1 MRRVRLNVVGWIA
14 LVICVLAALMALL
27 GPVVFAHATDTS
39 ILDALLPVGSPGH
52 PLGTDQLGRDVVAL
66 SIAGARSALLGP
78 VVIALGAAALGTA
91 LGALAGWRRG
101 WVDVVA
107 ARTVDLLLSLP
118 VVLVAI
124 VVAGLLGSG
133 YWVNVVLLIVLFVP
147 SDFRIVRAAVIE
159 QRSQPYVE
167 AALLGGT
174 RPLRLVARHI
184 LPNVAPIEIANL
196 LVNVAFAIVAMAS
209 LSYLGL
215 GVPVDAA
222 DWGLQL
228 TDAKSLLGQNSAAML
243 TPATLT
249 IVVACAI
256 NLLGDQLGERADRT
270 GGDDSGR

>member
-1 MRRVRLNVVGWIA
+1 M
-14 LVICVLAALMALL
+14 
-27 GPVVFAHATDTS
+27 S
-39 ILDALLPVGSPGH
+39 S
-52 PLGTDQLGRDVVAL
+52 
-66 SIAGARSALLGP
+66 
-78 VVIALGAAALGTA
+78 
-91 LGALAGWRRG
+91 
-101 WVDVVA
+101 
-107 ARTVDLLLSLP
+107 
-118 VVLVAI
+118 
-124 VVAGLLGSG
+124 
-133 YWVNVVLLIVLFVP
+133 
-147 SDFRIVRAAVIE
+147 RIVRAAKPSI
-159 QRSQPYVE
+159 RTIGSGSTISSL
-167 AALLGGT
+167 AAVA
-174 RPLRLVARHI
+174 LRLVARHI